1 MTTKTKKRR
10 GSGIKLTLPFV
21 LWYSTL
27 WFVVLVV
34 TVPVFSIASYFMM
47 ADILP
52 ADSRRDLL
60 VVLATRTPLIILTV
74 AGLAVFTTHR
84 LAGPFI
90 ALKRAFDD
98 VQDGNIDR
106 VLRFRRS
113 DAHLRGLERAFNGM
127 METVRK
133 RVRGQNAAERATSD
147 QA

>member
-1 MTTKTKKRR
+1 MTPQNQKRR

-27 WFVVLVV
+27 WFIVLVV
-34 TVPVFSIASYFMM
+34 TVPVFSVASYFMM

-52 ADSRRDLL
+52 EDSRRDLVFVL
-60 VVLATRTPLIILTV
+60 VTRTPLIILTV
-74 AGLAVFTTHR
+74 AGLAIFTTHR

-98 VQDGNIDR
+98 VRDGNIDR

-113 DAHLRGLERAFNGM
+113 DAHLRGLEDAFNGM
-127 METVRK
+127 MEAVRS
-133 RVRGQNAAERATSD
+133 RVRGQKAPERAASEKV
-147 QA
+147 

>member
-1 MTTKTKKRR
+1 MTKTKARR

-34 TVPVFSIASYFMM
+34 TVPVFAVASYFMV
-47 ADILP
+47 ADVLP
-52 ADSRRDLL
+52 EQGRRDLIF
-60 VVLATRTPLIILTV
+60 VLLTRTPLIILTV

-90 ALKRAFDD
+90 ALKKAFDD
-98 VQDGNIDR
+98 VRDGNIDR

-113 DAHLRGLERAFNGM
+113 DAHLRGLETAFNGM
-127 METVRK
+127 MDAMRK
-133 RVRGQNAAERATSD
+133 QIPSKKAPEGAASE
-147 QA
+147 QV